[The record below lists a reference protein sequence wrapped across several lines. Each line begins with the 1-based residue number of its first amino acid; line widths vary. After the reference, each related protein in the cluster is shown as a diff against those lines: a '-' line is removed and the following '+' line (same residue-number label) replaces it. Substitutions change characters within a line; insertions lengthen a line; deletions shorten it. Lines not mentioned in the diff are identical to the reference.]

1 MIEGKFD
8 LVFRGQTI
16 KSLEV
21 EEVKAN
27 LVALFKTTP
36 EAIEKLFTGNEVPV
50 RKDLDYSTAMKYQS
64 ALKKAGALALIKE
77 VETSAGSNPQQRSQG
92 KASFGAVESEK
103 PTARVKEQ
111 QASNPK
117 PSAPPSSTETIAV
130 STSEAS
136 ADGDLMTVAEAGAQ
150 LLPDKV
156 YEKREVDTSELSLA
170 ATGERIMP
178 AKAPDNTPPP
188 SIDHLS
194 LE

>member
-16 KSLEV
+16 KSLDV

-27 LVALFKTTP
+27 LVSLFKTTP

-50 RKDLDYSTAMKYQS
+50 RRDLDYSTAMKYQS

-77 VETSAGSNPQQRSQG
+77 VESFSESTPQQSSQG
-92 KASFGAVESEK
+92 KASFGVVQSEN
-103 PTARVKEQ
+103 PTANVKP
-111 QASNPK
+111 ASYPK
-117 PSAPPSSTETIAV
+117 PPSSSTETIAV
-130 STSEAS
+130 STSRAS
-136 ADGDLMTVAEAGAQ
+136 ADGDSLTVAEVGTQ
-150 LLPDKV
+150 LLPNKV
-156 YEKREVDTSELSLA
+156 YEKREIDTSELSLA
-170 ATGERIMP
+170 ASGERIMP